1 MFLGEQLLLSSSG
14 VLGRHLGLGV
24 FMPHDINLTPKLP
37 EVTTGANSQG
47 LCCYP
52 AFG

>member
-1 MFLGEQLLLSSSG
+1 MFLGEQLLLRSSG

-24 FMPHDINLTPKLP
+24 FMSHDINPTPKLP

-47 LCCYP
+47 LCRYP